1 MMKTLKIKIISL
13 LLFLSVFGFSVPMH
27 AQTLSDQITGQYQK
41 SAQAA
46 EVGAVDPRVAIAE
59 LIKLILTLFGTI
71 FLVLVVLAGYWLLTA
86 RGDEAKVEKANKTIR
101 AAVIGLTITLAAY
114 SVTYFVGNGIK
125 KAVSGDMTPKNDQLK
140 WSDLNND

>member
-1 MMKTLKIKIISL
+1 MNKLKIKIASL
-13 LLFLSVFGFSVPMH
+13 LLVLSLFGFSVPVH

-41 SAQAA
+41 SAQTA

-59 LIKLILTLFGTI
+59 LIKVILTLFGTI
-71 FLVLVVLAGYWLLTA
+71 FLALVVLAGYWLLTA
-86 RGDEAKVEKANKTIR
+86 RGDESKVEKANKTIR

-114 SVTYFVGNGIK
+114 SITYFVGSGIQ
-125 KAVSGDMTPKNDQLK
+125 KAVNGNMDEPDNKLK